1 MNREQ
6 LIHGLRQLKVQTGS
20 LACMGCRHE
29 DNCGIKGCALIR
41 AAIEQ
46 LEVIQGF
53 EEWLREQAKSDKKQA
68 IGDDPDESAQK
79 ASGER
84 LP

>member
-1 MNREQ
+1 MNRVQ

-20 LACMGCRHE
+20 LACMGCRHD
-29 DNCGIKGCALIR
+29 DNCGINGCALIR

-53 EEWLREQAKSDKKQA
+53 EEWLQERATSDKKQA
-68 IGDDPDESAQK
+68 MGGDPDESAQET
-79 ASGER
+79 SRER
-84 LP
+84 IP